1 MILNSQVIFIMRFF
15 YIFLIVITCD
25 TPYAQ
30 MYFQKLI
37 NSPFV
42 ISSLSSTEAE
52 GLYAPR
58 DLDFNTDPNKPNEL
72 WVINENSAIF
82 DPNFGGSTVTYYN
95 AGTDSQWAEYRKDS
109 YSAHFMHTAS
119 AIAFSDNGGFANTL
133 DVQDANG
140 NPNGYFSGCTL
151 WEADTSIYARV
162 NQNGPELGSHWD
174 MLHQSPFSIGIA
186 AETENIYWLFDGY
199 HNTIAKYN
207 FQEPHPDHEH
217 GGEDH
222 SDGLIYRYDEVV
234 VDRVNGLSSHMVIDQ
249 TNGQLYICDTGNQ
262 RILRMDINAGVIDYN
277 LTPYGENIEGYYS
290 MTGAQYETVID
301 SGLVSPT
308 GIDIYEN
315 YLLVSDYSSG
325 EIIIYNFE
333 QTDNIQEIKRLQTG
347 LVDDV
352 MSIKSGP
359 DGSIWYVCT
368 NSGKL
373 YQMLPPIDGD
383 LNGDNNLTLADMFIL
398 LSHIISSNLLD
409 QEYHILADMDSNDN
423 IDIFDMIL
431 VLDHIQ

>member
-1 MILNSQVIFIMRFF
+1 MRYL
-15 YIFLIVITCD
+15 YIFLIIIIFNTSI
-25 TPYAQ
+25 AQ
-30 MYFQKLI
+30 NHFQKLI

-42 ISSLSSTEAE
+42 ITSLSGTQTD

-58 DLDFNTDPNKPNEL
+58 DLDFHTDPDRANEL
-72 WVINENSAIF
+72 WVINENSATF
-82 DPNFGGSTVTYYN
+82 DPNFGGSTVTYYS
-95 AGTDSQWAEYRKDS
+95 AGTDSQWADYRKDS

-151 WEADTSIYARV
+151 WDADTSVYARV

-222 SDGLIYRYDEVV
+222 SDGLIYRYDEIV
-234 VDRVNGLSSHMVIDQ
+234 VDRVAGLSSHMVMDQ
-249 TNGQLYICDTGNQ
+249 ESDLLYICDTGNQ
-262 RILRMDINAGVIDYN
+262 RILRMNTNSGVIDYE

-290 MTGAQYETVID
+290 MADAEYETIID
-301 SGLVSPT
+301 SGFVSPT
-308 GIDIYEN
+308 GIDLYEN
-315 YLLVSDYSSG
+315 YLLVSDYSNG
-325 EIIIYNFE
+325 HIIIYDLE
-333 QTDNIQEIKRLQTG
+333 DDTGIQETARLQTG
-347 LVDDV
+347 MSEDV
-352 MSIKSGP
+352 MGIKAGP
-359 DGSIWYVCT
+359 DGSIWFVCT
-368 NSGKL
+368 NSSKL
-373 YQMLPPIDGD
+373 YQMLPPMDGD
-383 LNGDNNLTLADMFIL
+383 LNGDNSLTLADLIML
-398 LSHIISSNLLD
+398 LSHIVGSSLLE
-409 QEYHILADMDSNDN
+409 QEYHSLADIDSNGD
-423 IDIFDMIL
+423 IDIFDLIL
-431 VLDHIQ
+431 IMDSM

>member
-1 MILNSQVIFIMRFF
+1 MRYL
-15 YIFLIVITCD
+15 YIFWIIIIFNTSI
-25 TPYAQ
+25 AQ
-30 MYFQKLI
+30 NHFQKLI

-42 ISSLSSTEAE
+42 ITSLSGTQTD

-58 DLDFNTDPNKPNEL
+58 DLDFHTDPDRANEL
-72 WVINENSAIF
+72 WVINENSATF
-82 DPNFGGSTVTYYN
+82 DPNFGGSTVTYYS
-95 AGTDSQWAEYRKDS
+95 AGTDSQWADYRKDS

-222 SDGLIYRYDEVV
+222 SAGLIYRYDEIV
-234 VDRVNGLSSHMVIDQ
+234 VDRVAGLSSHMVMDQ
-249 TNGQLYICDTGNQ
+249 ESDLLYICDTGNQ
-262 RILRMDINAGVIDYN
+262 RILRMNTNSGVIDYE

-290 MTGAQYETVID
+290 MADAEYETIID
-301 SGLVSPT
+301 SGFVSPT
-308 GIDIYEN
+308 GIDLYEN
-315 YLLVSDYSSG
+315 YLLVSDYSNG
-325 EIIIYNFE
+325 HIIIYDLE
-333 QTDNIQEIKRLQTG
+333 DDTGIQETARLQTG
-347 LVDDV
+347 MSEDV
-352 MSIKSGP
+352 MGIKAGP
-359 DGSIWYVCT
+359 DGSIWFVCT
-368 NSGKL
+368 NSSKL
-373 YQMLPPIDGD
+373 YQMLPPMDGD
-383 LNGDNNLTLADMFIL
+383 LNGDNSLTLADLIML
-398 LSHIISSNLLD
+398 LSHIVGSSLLE
-409 QEYHILADMDSNDN
+409 QEYHSLADIDSNGD
-423 IDIFDMIL
+423 IDIFDLIL
-431 VLDHIQ
+431 IIDSM

>member
-1 MILNSQVIFIMRFF
+1 MRYL
-15 YIFLIVITCD
+15 YIFLIIIIFNTSI
-25 TPYAQ
+25 AQ
-30 MYFQKLI
+30 NHFQKLI

-42 ISSLSSTEAE
+42 ITSLSGTQTD

-58 DLDFNTDPNKPNEL
+58 DLDFHTDPDRANEL
-72 WVINENSAIF
+72 WVINENSATF
-82 DPNFGGSTVTYYN
+82 DPNFGGSTVTYYS
-95 AGTDSQWAEYRKDS
+95 AGTDSQWADYRKDS

-222 SDGLIYRYDEVV
+222 SDGLIYRYDEIV
-234 VDRVNGLSSHMVIDQ
+234 VDRVAGLSSHMVMDQ
-249 TNGQLYICDTGNQ
+249 ESDLLYICDTGNQ
-262 RILRMDINAGVIDYN
+262 RILRMNTNSGVIDYE

-290 MTGAQYETVID
+290 MADAEYETIID
-301 SGLVSPT
+301 SGFVSPT
-308 GIDIYEN
+308 GIDLYEN
-315 YLLVSDYSSG
+315 YLLVSDYSNG
-325 EIIIYNFE
+325 DIIIYDLMN
-333 QTDNIQEIKRLQTG
+333 NNGIQEITRLQT
-347 LVDDV
+347 DMAEDV
-352 MSIKSGP
+352 MGIKAGP
-359 DGSIWYVCT
+359 DGSIWFVCT
-368 NSGKL
+368 NSSKL
-373 YQMLPPIDGD
+373 YQMLPPMDGD
-383 LNGDNNLTLADMFIL
+383 LNGDNSLTLADLIML
-398 LSHIISSNLLD
+398 LSHIVGSSLLE
-409 QEYHILADMDSNDN
+409 QEYHSLADIDSNGD
-423 IDIFDMIL
+423 IDIFDLIL
-431 VLDHIQ
+431 IMDSM

>member
-1 MILNSQVIFIMRFF
+1 MR
-15 YIFLIVITCD
+15 YLYMFLIIIIFNTSI
-25 TPYAQ
+25 AQ
-30 MYFQKLI
+30 NHFQKLI

-42 ISSLSSTEAE
+42 ITSLSGTQTD

-58 DLDFNTDPNKPNEL
+58 DLDFHTDPDRANEL
-72 WVINENSAIF
+72 WVINENSATF
-82 DPNFGGSTVTYYN
+82 DPNFGGSTVTYYS
-95 AGTDSQWAEYRKDS
+95 AGTDSQWADYRKDS

-222 SDGLIYRYDEVV
+222 SDGLIYRYDEIV
-234 VDRVNGLSSHMVIDQ
+234 VDRVAGLSSHMVMDQ
-249 TNGQLYICDTGNQ
+249 ESDLLYICDTGNQ
-262 RILRMDINAGVIDYN
+262 RILRMNTNSGVIDYE

-290 MTGAQYETVID
+290 MADAEYETIID
-301 SGLVSPT
+301 SGFVSPT
-308 GIDIYEN
+308 GIDLYEN
-315 YLLVSDYSSG
+315 YLLVSDYSNG
-325 EIIIYNFE
+325 HIIIYDLE
-333 QTDNIQEIKRLQTG
+333 DDTGIQETARLQTG
-347 LVDDV
+347 MSEDV
-352 MSIKSGP
+352 MGIKAGP
-359 DGSIWYVCT
+359 DGSIWFVCT
-368 NSGKL
+368 NSSKL
-373 YQMLPPIDGD
+373 YQMLPPMDGD
-383 LNGDNNLTLADMFIL
+383 LNGDNSLTLADLIML
-398 LSHIISSNLLD
+398 LSHIVGSSLLE
-409 QEYHILADMDSNDN
+409 QEYHSLADIDSNGDIN
-423 IDIFDMIL
+423 IFDLIL
-431 VLDHIQ
+431 IIDSM